1 MKFEWNLVRLGDI
14 ADVQSGGT
22 PLVSNPDFWNG
33 DIAWYSSGELNVK
46 YTCTPDRHISQL
58 GIDNSNAKLFPK
70 GSLLIGMYDTA
81 ALKMSILDRDAAF
94 NQAIAG
100 VRPNSQIDLSFV
112 QYAIDS
118 HREYILGQR
127 RGVRQKNLSLA
138 KIRDIELWLP
148 PLSEQQLIVAII
160 DEAFEAI
167 AVARANAEQ
176 NRQNARALFES
187 YLQSVFSQRG
197 DGWINKPLSEL
208 CDIKH
213 GFAFK
218 SEYFTNE
225 GDYTLLTPGNF
236 FETGGYRDRGDK
248 QKFYSGDIPQGFLL
262 EAGDLLVA
270 MTEQAAGLLGSPIIV
285 PSQGKFL
292 HNQRLGLVSGKLG
305 IPWLNE
311 FFFHV
316 FNTQAV
322 RQAIHESASGAK
334 VRHTSPT
341 KIGAVT
347 VAFPASIEE
356 QKAIV
361 ATLDTLTIETQRLES
376 LYQRKIAALDELKQS
391 LLQQAFSGQL

>member
-1 MKFEWNLVRLGDI
+1 MKSEWNLVRLGDI

-33 DIAWYSSGELNVK
+33 DVAWYSSGELNVK
-46 YTCTPDRHISQL
+46 YTCTPDRYISQL
-58 GIDNSNAKLFPK
+58 GIDSSNAKLFPK

-100 VRPNSQIDLSFV
+100 VRPNTQIDLSFI

-148 PLSEQQLIVAII
+148 PLTEQQRIVAII

-167 AVARANAEQ
+167 AAARTNAEH

-197 DGWINKPLSEL
+197 NGWVEKTLG
-208 CDIKH
+208 DIGKVSMCKRVLKEQTS
-213 GFAFK
+213 AI
-218 SEYFTNE
+218 
-225 GDYTLLTPGNF
+225 
-236 FETGGYRDRGDK
+236 
-248 QKFYSGDIPQGFLL
+248 GDIPFYKIGSFGKKADSFISTELYSKYKEKYSFPKKGDILL
-262 EAGDLLVA
+262 S
-270 MTEQAAGLLGSPIIV
+270 AAGTIGRRVIFDGNDAYFQDSNIV
-285 PSQGKFL
+285 WIANDQTQVLNCFL
-292 HNQRLGLVSGKLG
+292 YHFYGACEWNATKGATILRLYNDDLRRIV
-305 IPWLNE
+305 I
-311 FFFHV
+311 
-316 FNTQAV
+316 
-322 RQAIHESASGAK
+322 
-334 VRHTSPT
+334 
-341 KIGAVT
+341 
-347 VAFPASIEE
+347 AFPTSLDVQKSIAA
-356 QKAIV
+356 QMDLIFDA
-361 ATLDTLTIETQRLES
+361 TQRLES